1 MKNKETIYEGI
12 VHSDLRKKVL
22 LKINLILL
30 PIFSLLTLFVISL
43 SMGFTGP
50 RAPPP
55 EAGLVSRLLG
65 IPDLLF
71 WLILYIIIIPYLV
84 INIITFISMS
94 MYIRNYSFSVSE
106 NNIVIN
112 HGVFTKTKATIPY
125 IRIQNVNIVSGVFDR
140 LFKLYTVKIETAG
153 ASRGGSST
161 SPLQFRPEGYITGIK
176 EPDII
181 EEKINAMIK
190 KHSQIPVGL
199 EDKIFKPEEL
209 AFDNFISYIL
219 SKMREGETLKT
230 RIKELR
236 EKKGLSQVQLAE
248 KVGVPIQTIKYL
260 EEGRYNPSL
269 TLAYKIALILEHK
282 VEELFE
288 FNE

>member
-1 MKNKETIYEGI
+1 MKKKETIYEGI

-22 LKINLILL
+22 LKINLILI
-30 PIFSLLTLFVISL
+30 PIFSLITLFVISL

-50 RAPPP
+50 RTPP
-55 EAGLVSRLLG
+55 EGSPASYLVGFS
-65 IPDLLF
+65 DLLF
-71 WLILYIIIIPYLV
+71 WLILNVIIIPYIV
-84 INIITFISMS
+84 INIIISISMS
-94 MYIRNYSFSVSE
+94 MYIRNYSFNVSE
-106 NNIVIN
+106 NNIVIH

-125 IRIQNVNIVSGVFDR
+125 IRIQNVNVVSGIFDR

-153 ASRGGSST
+153 ASRGGAST
-161 SPLQFRPEGYITGIK
+161 SAIQFRPEGYIPGIK

-181 EEKINAMIK
+181 EDKINDMMK
-190 KHSQIPVGL
+190 KHSQIPEEL

-230 RIKELR
+230 RVKELR
-236 EKKGLSQVQLAE
+236 EEKNLSSAQLAE

-269 TLAYKIALILEHK
+269 TLAYKIASVLEHK
-282 VEELFE
+282 IEDLFE
-288 FNE
+288 FIE